1 MLWPYRSR
9 WLFVGGGARLGRHLA
24 TWGSILFTVCLVGC
38 GASEAVGNLVDAAA
52 DGDTAKVQELLSSGV
67 DINGHARDD
76 WTPLTVAAREGHVSV
91 VRLLLK
97 NGADV
102 NEREGGGHTA
112 LFWAEKYGHT
122 DVSALLKAA
131 GAGPG
136 R

>member
-1 MLWPYRSR
+1 MLWSYRSR
-9 WLFVGGGARLGRHLA
+9 SSTFGSTAPLGRQLA
-24 TWGSILFTVCLVGC
+24 SWGSILFPALLVGC
-38 GASEAVGNLVDAAA
+38 AGSEAVGDLIDAAA
-52 DGDTAKVQELLSSGV
+52 DGDMAKVQELLRSGV

-76 WTPLTVAAREGHVSV
+76 WTALTIAAREGHLGI

-112 LFWAEKYGHT
+112 LFWAEKRGHT

-131 GAGPG
+131 GAGPSQ
-136 R
+136 